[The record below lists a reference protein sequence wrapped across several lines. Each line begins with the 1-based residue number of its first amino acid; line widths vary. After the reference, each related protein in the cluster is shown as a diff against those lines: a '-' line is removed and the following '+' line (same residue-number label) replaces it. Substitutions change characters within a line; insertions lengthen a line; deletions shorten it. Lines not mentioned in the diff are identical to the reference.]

1 MPAVPAATPHLINYV
16 VQKGD
21 DVYALAR
28 RFGVPPAAIIS
39 ANALKNP
46 SALKIGQVLHI
57 PVVGTGT
64 SAT

>member
-1 MPAVPAATPHLINYV
+1 MVTYV

-28 RFGVPPAAIIS
+28 RFSVTPAAIIS

-46 SALKIGQVLHI
+46 SALKIGQILHI